1 MDLARERGRRVRIR
15 ERDLLVET
23 EVRVTCEAKN
33 MGLLGAGKGK
43 NWFFPSI
50 SRSNTF
56 LQTHFRLLT
65 SRTRI
70 E

>member
-1 MDLARERGRRVRIR
+1 MRVK
-15 ERDLLVET
+15 T

-33 MGLLGAGKGK
+33 MGLLGAGKDK

-50 SRSNTF
+50 SRSNTV
-56 LQTHFRLLT
+56 LQTHFRLLI
-65 SRTRI
+65 SGTRR